1 MEVRA
6 DEDGSGGAIIKYYY
20 GGALSALGP
29 LSWKERRRLHEDTKT
44 AIVEGEKGGRRRQPR
59 KYRLATKDHDITTR
73 RREREEEE
81 EGREGLYVYNGK
93 YRLSFCWREA
103 GCGLSL
109 CCWRCRERKRL
120 EHPAADYSY
129 TQTTKECVLLFLFS
143 LLPLHANNRNEEES
157 SLFLSFRWRK
167 VIPPKR

>member
-59 KYRLATKDHDITTR
+59 KYRLSTKDHDITTR
-73 RREREEEE
+73 RRQREEEE
-81 EGREGLYVYNGK
+81 EREGLYVYNGK
-93 YRLSFCWREA
+93 YFALLLPPSKPVAVAAADVIVLVLLEIPTVYTV
-103 GCGLSL
+103 
-109 CCWRCRERKRL
+109 ERKG
-120 EHPAADYSY
+120 
-129 TQTTKECVLLFLFS
+129 
-143 LLPLHANNRNEEES
+143 
-157 SLFLSFRWRK
+157 
-167 VIPPKR
+167 